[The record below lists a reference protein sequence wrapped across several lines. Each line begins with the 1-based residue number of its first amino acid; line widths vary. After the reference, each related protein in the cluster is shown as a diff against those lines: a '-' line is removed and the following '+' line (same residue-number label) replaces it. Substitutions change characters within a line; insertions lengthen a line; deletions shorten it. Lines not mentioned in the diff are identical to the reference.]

1 VLFALPTL
9 YGAYRCQE
17 KTRHVLSHFVTS
29 LDCIAARLLSCS
41 AALSGQSP
49 EAACGAPK
57 ARGLTANARAESQY
71 RCRDVQMSC
80 GRYSWISI
88 LSFLLSSTCVVSQPE
103 DQVRH
108 DPRGARHRA
117 RKSRHNLVFGRSAR
131 IGAMMQSCASAAKLR
146 GGGSILHSGLEAMVF
161 TSDHRHLGFIGKPL
175 AWGRQV
181 GCPVVLPFRLLSL
194 IMPDVRRCHPTLR
207 RSWRD
212 ARAR

>member
-1 VLFALPTL
+1 
-9 YGAYRCQE
+9 
-17 KTRHVLSHFVTS
+17 LSRR
-29 LDCIAARLLSCS
+29 CIAARLLSCS

-57 ARGLTANARAESQY
+57 ARGLTANARAESQC
-71 RCRDVQMSC
+71 RCRDVQTSS
-80 GRYSWISI
+80 GRYSIYYVDFYFVVSPFI
-88 LSFLLSSTCVVSQPE
+88 ETCVVSQPE
-103 DQVRH
+103 DQLRY

-181 GCPVVLPFRLLSL
+181 GCPVVLPFRLSSL
-194 IMPDVRRCHPTLR
+194 IMPDVRRCHPTLH